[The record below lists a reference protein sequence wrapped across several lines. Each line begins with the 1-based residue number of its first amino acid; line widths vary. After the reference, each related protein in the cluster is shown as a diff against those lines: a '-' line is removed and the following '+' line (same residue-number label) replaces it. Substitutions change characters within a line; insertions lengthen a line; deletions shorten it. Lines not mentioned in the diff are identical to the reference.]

1 MAKVRALECTLLWL
15 DMTSSLRLTLSSTS
29 LVKDPILTV
38 NMNTQTIVNK
48 LNVKESENVQIGIS
62 ESGSAASNSS
72 EEQQPLSSAALLE
85 GLDAIDQ
92 DYTLHLHGYKKTKHL
107 KDV

>member
-48 LNVKESENVQIGIS
+48 LNVKESENVQIGIY

-72 EEQQPLSSAALLE
+72 EEQQLSSAALLE

-107 KDV
+107 MDV